1 MNIQILAIDKLK
13 KTDPEQILIMDYLKK
28 TRWPIEVREFE
39 EKRPL
44 PDLQKKEAESRLLLN
59 AVQENAKL
67 IALDER
73 GKELTSREFAA
84 LLKNWIDEGF
94 NLTFLIG
101 GANGHA
107 DILKQKADLK
117 IAFGRMTM
125 PHLLARVVLAEQL
138 YRAKTILEAHPYHR
152 D

>member
-13 KTDPEQILIMDYLKK
+13 KTDPEQLLISEYLKK

-39 EKRPL
+39 EKRAL
-44 PDLQKKEAESRLLLN
+44 SDIQKKEAESLLLLN
-59 AVQENAKL
+59 AVQKNAKI
-67 IALDER
+67 IALDEG
-73 GKELTSREFAA
+73 GKELTSREFANT
-84 LLKNWIDEGF
+84 LKNWIDEGF
-94 NLTFLIG
+94 NLSFLIG
-101 GANGHA
+101 GANGHSDA
-107 DILKQKADLK
+107 LKKRADLK

-138 YRAKTILEAHPYHR
+138 YRSKTILDGHPYHR

>member
-73 GKELTSREFAA
+73 GKELTSREFAT
-84 LLKNWIDEGF
+84 LLKNWIDDGF

>member
-1 MNIQILAIDKLK
+1 
-13 KTDPEQILIMDYLKK
+13 MDYLKK

-73 GKELTSREFAA
+73 GKELTSREFAT
-84 LLKNWIDEGF
+84 LLKNWIDDGF

-107 DILKQKADLK
+107 DTLKQKADLK

>member
-73 GKELTSREFAA
+73 GKELTSREFAT
-84 LLKNWIDEGF
+84 LLKNWIDDGF

-107 DILKQKADLK
+107 DTVKQKADLK

>member
-13 KTDPEQILIMDYLKK
+13 KTDPEQLLISEYLKK

-39 EKRPL
+39 EKRAL
-44 PDLQKKEAESRLLLN
+44 SDIQKKEAESLLLLN
-59 AVQENAKL
+59 AVQKNAKI
-67 IALDER
+67 IALDEG
-73 GKELTSREFAA
+73 GKELTSREFANT
-84 LLKNWIDEGF
+84 LKNWIDEGF
-94 NLTFLIG
+94 NLSFLIG
-101 GANGHA
+101 GANGHSDA
-107 DILKQKADLK
+107 LKKRADLK

-138 YRAKTILEAHPYHR
+138 YRAKTILDGHPYHR

>member
-73 GKELTSREFAA
+73 GKELTSREFAT
-84 LLKNWIDEGF
+84 LLKNWIDDGF

-107 DILKQKADLK
+107 DTLKQKADLK